1 MSRARAAPE
10 TQSRRGRPTS
20 RRKAAL
26 VAQYIRE
33 LSARAGAG
41 STRRSRPGSPANAAY
56 SEAA

>member
-10 TQSRRGRPTS
+10 TETRRPLPTS

-26 VAQYIRE
+26 VAEYIRE

-41 STRRSRPGSPANAAY
+41 SARRPGPGGPEGELAG
-56 SEAA
+56 